1 MVSLGS
7 RQVFL
12 LLEPSL
18 QFVDLGLR
26 KEDARFPPFPLSRA
40 LGIFQVPF
48 LLLQALVQ
56 GTQFCSKINGER
68 RKKKKGAKK

>member
-7 RQVFL
+7 REVFL

-26 KEDARFPPFPLSRA
+26 KEDARFPPFPLSGA
-40 LGIFQVPF
+40 LGIF
-48 LLLQALVQ
+48 
-56 GTQFCSKINGER
+56 
-68 RKKKKGAKK
+68 